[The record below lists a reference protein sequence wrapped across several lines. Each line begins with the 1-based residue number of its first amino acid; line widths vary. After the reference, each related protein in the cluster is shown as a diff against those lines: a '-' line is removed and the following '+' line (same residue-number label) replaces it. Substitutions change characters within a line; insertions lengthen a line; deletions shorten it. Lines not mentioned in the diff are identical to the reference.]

1 MNFKISG
8 KKIVIFGGTGFIGS
22 HLVNNLCKNAC
33 QIDIITRSNKKKLDF
48 FIGNEPG
55 QVRLLKIEKFN
66 AENIDKFIVGADVV
80 FNLIGILYQN
90 KKNTFE
96 DIHFRIPRELAS
108 SIKRNKIRN
117 FVHLSALNIDKS
129 KDSDYANSKM
139 KGENAIKDL
148 FPNSVI
154 VRPSVVFGKRDGFT
168 NLFLKMSNFSPF
180 LPLIGTPE
188 ISKKGILPVLDF
200 EKRVRF
206 QPIYVGD
213 LVSFL
218 INICLLKK
226 QTFDL
231 AGPTVQ
237 SFDEIFDI
245 ILNAKKR
252 KRIYL
257 PLPFFLAKLMA
268 FFFEFLPYPLLTRD
282 QVRLLRVDSV
292 SNKGFS
298 NLKKFTKNP
307 SSMKSIVETYI

>member
-55 QVRLLKIEKFN
+55 QVRLLKIEKFD

-90 KKNTFE
+90 KKNSFE

-237 SFDEIFDI
+237 SFDEIFDV

>member
-1 MNFKISG
+1 M
-8 KKIVIFGGTGFIGS
+8 
-22 HLVNNLCKNAC
+22 
-33 QIDIITRSNKKKLDF
+33 
-48 FIGNEPG
+48 
-55 QVRLLKIEKFN
+55 
-66 AENIDKFIVGADVV
+66 
-80 FNLIGILYQN
+80 
-90 KKNTFE
+90 KNT
-96 DIHFRIPRELAS
+96 
-108 SIKRNKIRN
+108 
-117 FVHLSALNIDKS
+117 
-129 KDSDYANSKM
+129 
-139 KGENAIKDL
+139 
-148 FPNSVI
+148 
-154 VRPSVVFGKRDGFT
+154 
-168 NLFLKMSNFSPF
+168 
-180 LPLIGTPE
+180 
-188 ISKKGILPVLDF
+188 VLDF

-237 SFDEIFDI
+237 SFDEIFDV